1 MLNPA
6 VCIYPTE
13 AITMCERFCQF
24 ILFYFFIVITP
35 QLLKEMFDVVGP
47 TLLNL
52 INKCLESG
60 VVPDYLKHASV

>member
-1 MLNPA
+1 MNVFA
-6 VCIYPTE
+6 S
-13 AITMCERFCQF
+13 FF
-24 ILFYFFIVITP
+24 LFYFFIVITP
-35 QLLKEMFDVVGP
+35 QLLKQVFDVVGP

>member
-1 MLNPA
+1 MNVFASLF
-6 VCIYPTE
+6 IY
-13 AITMCERFCQF
+13 F
-24 ILFYFFIVITP
+24 FFIVITP